1 MLQNGCVLSAV
12 LAAST
17 IRGGAGVW
25 VNTQRIE
32 THHRPWLATSCNLQ
46 STLTPLRK
54 SQPALPLQSFLWWQP
69 NPVWFV
75 YVCMCACVFVCVL
88 GGVSYGCA
96 KICTCNVQ
104 WQTYEDLNPATNVNS
119 CSYVRACWCRCK
131 QAWVC
136 MFMCVCR
143 ERYRAR
149 GIMAP
154 LHLCVRYCRTMQ
166 SRAQQLGGSLGLGWH
181 AVG

>member
-25 VNTQRIE
+25 VNTRRIE
-32 THHRPWLATSCNLQ
+32 THRRPRLATSCNLQ

-54 SQPALPLQSFLWWQP
+54 KPASAAAAELFVVTAQSSLI
-69 NPVWFV
+69 
-75 YVCMCACVFVCVL
+75 CVCVYMCVWRGL
-88 GGVSYGCA
+88 IWLCKDLYL
-96 KICTCNVQ
+96 Q

-131 QAWVC
+131 RAWVC